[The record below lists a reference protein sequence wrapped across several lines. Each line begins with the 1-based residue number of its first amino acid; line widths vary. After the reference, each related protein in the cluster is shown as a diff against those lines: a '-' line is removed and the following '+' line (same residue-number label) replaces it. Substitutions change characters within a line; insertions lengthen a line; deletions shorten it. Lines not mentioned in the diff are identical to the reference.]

1 MIPTSGRET
10 LFSSSEILCYYGK
23 MEKPELL
30 APAGNM
36 EKLKVAIHYGADAV
50 YLSGKKFGLRAAA
63 ANFNLQEIEEAIIYA
78 HANGVKIYI
87 TVNIFFHNRDF
98 NGLEEYLITLEKIGA
113 DAVIISDPGV
123 VAMAKEIT
131 PAMEIHL
138 STQANST
145 NWRSALFWKK
155 LGVERINLARELSLE
170 EICEVKK
177 KTGMEIETFVHGAV
191 CMAYSGRCHLSSHMT
206 GRDANYGECTH
217 SCRWEYSIQEAK
229 RPSQTFDVEE
239 DERGTYFYNSRDLCM
254 IEHIPELIAAG
265 TDSLKIE
272 GRVKGINYVAGAV
285 RSYRFAI
292 DSYFA
297 SPDKYSFKNEWLD
310 ELRKLSHRD
319 YDTGFYLGKE
329 TLPTE
334 ESSYVRKYDFVG
346 IVKEV
351 ILENSFLIEARN
363 KITLGD
369 SVEVMGRSENII
381 KLNLTNIQSP
391 EGFEIP
397 HAQPGQFFILKSE
410 IPLEQ
415 LDIIRREKTGDGRVG
430 KAAI

>member
-1 MIPTSGRET
+1 M
-10 LFSSSEILCYYGK
+10 K
-23 MEKPELL
+23 KPELL

-50 YLSGKKFGLRAAA
+50 YLSGKRFGLRAAA
-63 ANFNLQEIEEAIIYA
+63 ANFNMQEMEDGINYA
-78 HANGVKIYI
+78 HSMGVKIYV

-98 NGLEEYLITLEKIGA
+98 EGLEKYLRTLEKIGA

-123 VAMAKEIT
+123 VALAKEVI
-131 PAMEIHL
+131 PKMEIHL

-145 NWRSALFWKK
+145 NWRSALFWKR

-170 EICEVKK
+170 EICEVKQK
-177 KTGMEIETFVHGAV
+177 AGIEIETFVHGAV

-229 RPSQTFDVEE
+229 RPSETFDVEE

-254 IEHIPELIAAG
+254 IEHIPELIASG

-285 RSYRFAI
+285 RSYRLAI
-292 DSYFA
+292 DSYFE
-297 SPDKYSFKNEWLD
+297 SPDKYRFKKDWLD

-334 ESSYVRKYDFVG
+334 ESSYVRKYDFIG
-346 IVKEV
+346 IVKDV
-351 ILENSFLIEARN
+351 LLENSFLVEARN

-369 SVEVMGRSENII
+369 SIEIMGKGENIV
-381 KLNLTNIQSP
+381 KLDLTNITSP
-391 EGFEIP
+391 EGLEIP
-397 HAQPGQFFILKSE
+397 HAQPGQLFILNTE
-410 IPLEQ
+410 IPLEKR
-415 LDIIRREKTGDGRVG
+415 DILRREKRGDGRV
-430 KAAI
+430 A